1 MKNRFYKMIVASMMG
16 IAAFGMAWIPVHASK
31 NIGAGITATLSE
43 SLSSEASEAA
53 LETDWAETRSGDAGI
68 SAVLSA
74 SLVDAADRKDIQ
86 NQDPK
91 EAGVPGAS
99 ASEAELDVK
108 GTEAEPE
115 ESQEPKTI
123 CGYTNLGIANV
134 ENHLNIREGA
144 GEEFE
149 LVGELPVDAG
159 CEILSEN
166 GGWYQIQSGDV
177 TGYAKAEYLL
187 TGEAAAKRAE
197 EVKTVV
203 AKSATMTL
211 NVRTEPSTESTIWT
225 TMAEGEEL
233 HLLEDLGDWL
243 KVEVDGDECYV
254 AKDYVELSDQLQKAM
269 TMTEIKYGEGVSDVR
284 VDMVQYAC
292 QFIGNRYVWGGE
304 SLTNGVDCSG
314 FTMRIYEKY
323 GVYLPHSSSAQAGCG
338 TKINSSD
345 AKPGDLFF
353 YGNGSG
359 INHVAMYIGDGQV
372 VHASSERTG
381 IKISNCYY
389 RTPVC
394 VVRYIND

>member
-1 MKNRFYKMIVASMMG
+1 MKNRFYKMVVASMMG

-53 LETDWAETRSGDAGI
+53 LETDWADSRSGDAGI

-74 SLVDAADRKDIQ
+74 SLLDAADKKEIQ
-86 NQDPK
+86 NQNP
-91 EAGVPGAS
+91 EETNVPGS
-99 ASEAELDVK
+99 EASEAEPDVT

-159 CEILSEN
+159 CEILAEN

-203 AKSATMTL
+203 AKSAAMTL

-254 AKDYVELSDQLQKAM
+254 DRKS
-269 TMTEIKYGEGVSDVR
+269 
-284 VDMVQYAC
+284 
-292 QFIGNRYVWGGE
+292 
-304 SLTNGVDCSG
+304 
-314 FTMRIYEKY
+314 
-323 GVYLPHSSSAQAGCG
+323 
-338 TKINSSD
+338 
-345 AKPGDLFF
+345 
-353 YGNGSG
+353 
-359 INHVAMYIGDGQV
+359 V
-372 VHASSERTG
+372 V
-381 IKISNCYY
+381 
-389 RTPVC
+389 
-394 VVRYIND
+394 

>member
-1 MKNRFYKMIVASMMG
+1 M
-16 IAAFGMAWIPVHASK
+16 
-31 NIGAGITATLSE
+31 
-43 SLSSEASEAA
+43 
-53 LETDWAETRSGDAGI
+53 
-68 SAVLSA
+68 
-74 SLVDAADRKDIQ
+74 
-86 NQDPK
+86 
-91 EAGVPGAS
+91 
-99 ASEAELDVK
+99 
-108 GTEAEPE
+108 
-115 ESQEPKTI
+115 
-123 CGYTNLGIANV
+123 
-134 ENHLNIREGA
+134 
-144 GEEFE
+144 
-149 LVGELPVDAG
+149 
-159 CEILSEN
+159 
-166 GGWYQIQSGDV
+166 
-177 TGYAKAEYLL
+177 
-187 TGEAAAKRAE
+187 
-197 EVKTVV
+197 
-203 AKSATMTL
+203 
-211 NVRTEPSTESTIWT
+211 
-225 TMAEGEEL
+225 
-233 HLLEDLGDWL
+233 
-243 KVEVDGDECYV
+243 

-269 TMTEIKYGEGVSDVR
+269 TMTEIKYGEGVSNVR

>member
-1 MKNRFYKMIVASMMG
+1 MKNRFYKMVVASMMG

-53 LETDWAETRSGDAGI
+53 LETDWADSRSGDAGI

-74 SLVDAADRKDIQ
+74 SLLDAADKKEIQ
-86 NQDPK
+86 NQNP
-91 EAGVPGAS
+91 EETNVPGS
-99 ASEAELDVK
+99 EASEAEPDVT

-159 CEILSEN
+159 CEILAEN

-203 AKSATMTL
+203 AKSAAMTL

-254 AKDYVELSDQLQKAM
+254 AKYYVELSDQLQKAM
-269 TMTEIKYGEGVSDVR
+269 TMTEIKYGEGVSNVR

-323 GVYLPHSSSAQAGCG
+323 GVCLPHSSSAQAGCG

>member
-1 MKNRFYKMIVASMMG
+1 MKNRFYKMVAACMIGAM
-16 IAAFGMAWIPVHASK
+16 AFMAVRVPVYATG
-31 NIGAGITATLSE
+31 NVDAGITAVLSE
-43 SLSSEASEAA
+43 SLGNQEAGT
-53 LETDWAETRSGDAGI
+53 LNDAGI

-74 SLVDAADRKDIQ
+74 SLADAGGDGQAG
-86 NQDPK
+86 
-91 EAGVPGAS
+91 EAQA
-99 ASEAELDVK
+99 EAPVQ
-108 GTEAEPE
+108 EAEPE
-115 ESQEPKTI
+115 APKTI

-134 ENHLNIREGA
+134 ENHLNVREGA

-159 CEILSEN
+159 CEILAEN

-177 TGYAKAEYLL
+177 TGYVKSDYLL

-197 EVKTVV
+197 EVKSIV
-203 AKSATMTL
+203 ARSATMTL

-233 HLLEDLGDWL
+233 HMLEDLGDWL

-269 TMTEIKYGEGVSDVR
+269 TMSEIKYGQGVSDVR

-314 FTMRIYEKY
+314 FTMKIYENY

-381 IKISNCYY
+381 IKISNAFY

-394 VVRYIND
+394 VVRYLSE

>member
-1 MKNRFYKMIVASMMG
+1 MKNRFYKMVTACIIGAM
-16 IAAFGMAWIPVHASK
+16 AFMAMRVSVYATG
-31 NIGAGITATLSE
+31 NVDAGITAMLSQSLGNIGE
-43 SLSSEASEAA
+43 SAA
-53 LETDWAETRSGDAGI
+53 EGKEKGGAGNDAGI

-74 SLVDAADRKDIQ
+74 SLADLLENGQRQEAQAEAAAQ
-86 NQDPK
+86 
-91 EAGVPGAS
+91 AS
-99 ASEAELDVK
+99 
-108 GTEAEPE
+108 EPE
-115 ESQEPKTI
+115 EPEEPKTI

-134 ENHLNIREGA
+134 ENHLNVREGA

-159 CEILSEN
+159 CEILAEN

-177 TGYAKAEYLL
+177 TGYVKSDYLL

-197 EVKTVV
+197 EVKSVV

-211 NVRTEPSTESTIWT
+211 NVRTEPNTESTIWT

-233 HLLEDLGDWL
+233 HMLEDLGEWL

-269 TMTEIKYGEGVSDVR
+269 TMSEIKYGQGVSDVR

-323 GVYLPHSSSAQAGCG
+323 GIYLPHSASAQSGCG
-338 TKINSSD
+338 TKINASD
-345 AKPGDLFF
+345 ARPGDLFF

-381 IKISNCYY
+381 IKISNAYY

-394 VVRYIND
+394 VVRYLSE